1 MLGRHVACR
10 GQAPRRVAAPVS
22 HTVGLADGRSIV
34 NRTMY
39 EDKVRG
45 VIFGHAI
52 GDALGLGT
60 EFLSKQQITI
70 YYPNGLETLEQIK
83 RDAHRRRWAC
93 GDWTDDT
100 DQMLC
105 IFDSLL
111 SKGQVDVLD
120 IAGRIYQWAAGGGM
134 GIGQTVAA
142 VVDSPEFC
150 RQPHSISE
158 RVWLSSGRRAAANGG
173 VMRTSV
179 LGIWQNES
187 PEMVKK
193 NAEAVCKITHY
204 DPRCVASCVV
214 VCLAIR
220 SLLRETPDVAV
231 LVDGLAADAD
241 TYDSRVREYIDKAI
255 HPDITALALEEPNS
269 IGYTLKAMGA
279 GIWALLHPTTYRD
292 GIISVIH
299 EGGDADTNAA
309 VAGAILGAKFGFSG
323 IPLRWVDSLLHRS
336 ELDSRVDRL
345 LAMM

>member
-1 MLGRHVACR
+1 M
-10 GQAPRRVAAPVS
+10 
-22 HTVGLADGRSIV
+22 

-45 VIFGHAI
+45 VIFGHAF

-60 EFLSKQQITI
+60 EFLSKQKISI
-70 YYPNGLETLEQIK
+70 YYPNGLETLDQIV
-83 RDAHRRRWAC
+83 RDAHRERWEC

-105 IFDSLL
+105 ILDSLVRHG
-111 SKGQVDVLD
+111 KVDVLD
-120 IAGRIYQWAAGGGM
+120 IAGRIYQWAADDGM
-134 GIGQTVAA
+134 GIGNTVRA
-142 VVDSPEFC
+142 VVKYPDFLK
-150 RQPHSISE
+150 QPHSVSE
-158 RVWLSSGRRAAANGG
+158 HAWLSSGRQAAANGA

-179 LGIWQNES
+179 LGLWQNET
-187 PEMVKK
+187 PEMVRK

-220 SLLRETPDVAV
+220 SLLRETPDGTA
-231 LVDGLAADAD
+231 LVDSLAKEADK
-241 TYDSRVREYIDKAI
+241 YDSRVREYLEKAMQ
-255 HPDITALALEEPNS
+255 PDIAALALEEPHA
-269 IGYTLKAMGA
+269 IGYTLKAMAA

-309 VAGAILGAKFGFSG
+309 VAGAILGARFGFSG
-323 IPLRWVDSLLHRS
+323 IPRRWVDSLLHRS
-336 ELDSRVDRL
+336 ELDARVDRL
-345 LAMM
+345 LTMI